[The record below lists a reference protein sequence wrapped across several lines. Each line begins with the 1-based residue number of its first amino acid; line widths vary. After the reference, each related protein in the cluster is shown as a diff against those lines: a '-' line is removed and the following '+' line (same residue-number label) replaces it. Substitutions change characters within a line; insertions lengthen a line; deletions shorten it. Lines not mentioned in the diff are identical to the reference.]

1 MANLII
7 NKKQIRYC
15 GTDYTV
21 QNVPYDMTDKEVVEA
36 CGVGYGWW
44 VNGFIRRG
52 TTVQFNVNYD

>member
-7 NKKQIRYC
+7 NTKQVRYC

-36 CGVGYGWW
+36 CGVVYGWW
-44 VNGFIRRG
+44 VNCFHRNG
-52 TTVQFNVNYD
+52 TTVRFNVNYD